1 MRANCG
7 GYYMNLVQLKIQND
21 GSLAKYIKIIRKFD
35 GSLSLSEIKGRI
47 ESGDFMV
54 GFDLDYYDVAEE
66 LQGVDRKKSFRD
78 MIRELEM
85 AGTQVTVYHNGELS
99 SVKRLDDWM
108 RNFDEI
114 VQEVGDDIDRE
125 SE

>member
-1 MRANCG
+1 
-7 GYYMNLVQLKIQND
+7 MNLVQLKIQND
-21 GSLAKYIKIIRKFD
+21 GSMAKYIKIIRKFD
-35 GSLSLSEIKGRI
+35 GSLSLSEIRDRI
-47 ESGDFMV
+47 ESGDFVV
-54 GFDLDYYDVAEE
+54 GFDLDYYDVSEE

-85 AGTQVTVYHNGELS
+85 AGTQVVVYHNGELS
-99 SVKRLDDWM
+99 SVERLDDWL

-114 VQEVGDDIDRE
+114 VQEVGNDIDRE

>member
-1 MRANCG
+1 
-7 GYYMNLVQLKIQND
+7 MNLVQLKIQND

-35 GSLSLSEIKGRI
+35 GSLSLSEIKDRI
-47 ESGDFMV
+47 ESGDFAV

-85 AGTQVTVYHNGELS
+85 AGTQVSVYHNGELS
-99 SVKRLDDWM
+99 SVERLDDWL

-114 VQEVGDDIDRE
+114 VQEVGNDIDSE

>member
-21 GSLAKYIKIIRKFD
+21 GSMAKYIKIIRKFD
-35 GSLSLSEIKGRI
+35 GSLSLSEIRDRI
-47 ESGDFMV
+47 ESGDFVV
-54 GFDLDYYDVAEE
+54 GFDLDYYDVSEE

-85 AGTQVTVYHNGELS
+85 AGTQVVVYHNGELS
-99 SVKRLDDWM
+99 SVERLDDWL

-114 VQEVGDDIDRE
+114 VQEVGNDIDRE

>member
-7 GYYMNLVQLKIQND
+7 GYDMNLVQLKIQND

-35 GSLSLSEIKGRI
+35 GSLSLSEIKDRI
-47 ESGDFMV
+47 ESGDFVV

-85 AGTQVTVYHNGELS
+85 AGAQMSVYHNGELS
-99 SVKRLDDWM
+99 SVERLDEWM